1 MCAQRQ
7 RSADLARSV
16 QTGPLGSLQCIHLE
30 APADAPTLPCWETAD
45 PIAMDTR
52 HTMTWACAR
61 QARDYLGVS
70 EKTLARWRD
79 SGLLKPGKH
88 WRRKF
93 PTGNSPVLYHLQ
105 LCEEAMG
112 EATART
118 ASRQERALVTG
129 KRHAQR
135 SWPQG
140 RA

>member
-1 MCAQRQ
+1 MCARCAQAPSHRALKAHDVRTEAE

-30 APADAPTLPCWETAD
+30 APADAPPLPCWETAD
-45 PIAMDTR
+45 PIAMDIL

-88 WRRKF
+88 WR
-93 PTGNSPVLYHLQ
+93 
-105 LCEEAMG
+105 
-112 EATART
+112 
-118 ASRQERALVTG
+118 
-129 KRHAQR
+129 
-135 SWPQG
+135 G
-140 RA
+140 RARGDEPEDHP